1 MLYETVVKTAAA
13 SEPVTLTEA
22 KTQLRVDSSAEDTYI
37 TTLISIARDRVEKY
51 CNRYFT
57 IQVVDIVYH
66 WVLPLGSI
74 MQAAIVLP
82 FPDLTSVDSVSYTD
96 TDGATVVISDS
107 EYSFNPSTRKL
118 IPVDSW
124 PTDAIDFTVE
134 VTTAPPAAFDAAK
147 QSILMVLTDLYE
159 LRVESVVGVSVA
171 MNPAVTNLMQP
182 YRVNIGV

>member
-1 MLYETVVKTAAA
+1 MLYETIVTTAAA

-22 KTQLRVDSSAEDTYI
+22 KAQLRIDSSFEDAYVTS
-37 TTLISIARDRVEKY
+37 LISIARDRVEKY

-66 WVLPLGSI
+66 YIFPLGSI

-96 TDGATVVISDS
+96 VEGATIVIAGT

-118 IPVDSW
+118 IPVSSW
-124 PTDAIDFTVE
+124 PTDSIDFTVE

-159 LRVESVVGVSVA
+159 LRVDSVVGASIAV
-171 MNPAVTNLMQP
+171 NPAVINLMQP
-182 YRVNIGV
+182 YRVNIGI